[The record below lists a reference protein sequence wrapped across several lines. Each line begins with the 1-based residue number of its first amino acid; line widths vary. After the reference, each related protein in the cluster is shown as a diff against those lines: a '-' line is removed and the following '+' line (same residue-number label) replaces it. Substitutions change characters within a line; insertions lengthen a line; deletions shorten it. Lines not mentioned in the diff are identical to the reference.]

1 MSTSS
6 GEPTSALYGL
16 SVLLLKLLREL
27 RPSGVAF
34 ARDSP
39 RPTFRHAHYA
49 EYKAGRAEMPDTL
62 RPQWTR
68 LDQLIAASGGASHV
82 APGFEADDVIA
93 TLAKRLAAEGSD
105 VTIVS
110 GDRDLFQLV
119 GPSARVLFVGARGQK
134 PETIDEAAVVA
145 RYGVSPADLPF
156 SFGLIG
162 EVADNLVGVPGVGVK
177 TAAKLVKAH
186 RTPENLA
193 RNIASVRPE
202 GLRESLR
209 GALDRV
215 AMNTRLAR
223 LRDDVPLEGACVHAI
238 DEAGLDRLKGLFTSL
253 EFRSLL
259 PRLDALRSANAASP
273 MRQ

>member
-16 SVLLLKLLREL
+16 SVLVLKLLREQ

-39 RPTFRHAHYA
+39 RPTFRHEQYA
-49 EYKAGRAEMPDTL
+49 EYKAGRPEMPDTL
-62 RPQWTR
+62 RPQWKR

-93 TLAKRLAAEGSD
+93 TLAEKLAAEGGD

-119 GPSARVLFVGARGQK
+119 GPRARVLFVGARGQK

-145 RYGVSPADLPF
+145 RYGVSPGDLPF
-156 SFGLIG
+156 LFGLIG
-162 EVADNLVGVPGVGVK
+162 EAADNLVGVRGVGVK

-186 RTPENLA
+186 RTAENLA
-193 RNIASVRPE
+193 RDIAEVRPE

-209 GALDRV
+209 DALDRV
-215 AMNTRLAR
+215 ITNTRLAR
-223 LRDDVPLEGACVHAI
+223 LRGDVPLAEPYVHAI
-238 DEAGLDRLKGLFTSL
+238 DAGGLDRLKDFFASL
-253 EFRSLL
+253 EFKSLL
-259 PRLDALRSANAASP
+259 PRLDALRSANATIGS
-273 MRQ
+273 